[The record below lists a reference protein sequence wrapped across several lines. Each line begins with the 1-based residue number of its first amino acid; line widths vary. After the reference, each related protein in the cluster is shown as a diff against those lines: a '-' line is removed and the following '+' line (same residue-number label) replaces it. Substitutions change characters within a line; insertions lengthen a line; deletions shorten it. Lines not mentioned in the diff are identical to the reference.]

1 MPLLRPVKQATDSIS
16 TRSNTPI
23 NLKPTYFQMATVKKA
38 QPFKKALYFSEA
50 EFRDRRN
57 RALELMKR
65 ENLDGFLMTKQESL
79 YYFTGYD
86 TFGYVFF
93 QAMYFHNDGSMRL
106 ITRIPDLR
114 QALYTSVLEQ
124 KDVLIRSDEATSN
137 PVSLV
142 PKVLKDFGI
151 NSPSKR
157 IGYEPNSCTLTLQIG
172 KLLEESVQGVCTLVD
187 HSNLF
192 TAELRILKSEN
203 EMRKVRKAA
212 YLADF
217 ALVRA
222 LKLAKP
228 GAYEG
233 DLWRE
238 VVGTVYEGG
247 GDDPAN
253 ENILV
258 SGNKAVL
265 TRYSTGK
272 DKIDRQ
278 LTLEYAA
285 AYKHY
290 HVCLMRT
297 IPIGGITKLA
307 RQMHQVNVMQ
317 MKAAMEALRPGR
329 PMGDVFEAYARVAD
343 ENGFRDQRFNSCGYS
358 LGATFAPT
366 WMDYPMF
373 VRGQSVIIKPGM
385 VFFIHII
392 LMDKATDTASSVGQT
407 CEVKEDGC
415 VSLSKLPFCL
425 TRKQTIAAWKKLKK
439 EDYGFSAEEVD
450 DGENIQDVDLS
461 DDEIDSEDY
470 DVEYDFSDYH
480 PAVAPGDPTQSA

>member
-1 MPLLRPVKQATDSIS
+1 MV
-16 TRSNTPI
+16 PI
-23 NLKPTYFQMATVKKA
+23 KKA
-38 QPFKKALYFSEA
+38 PPFKKALYFSEQ
-50 EFRDRRN
+50 EFLDRRN
-57 RALELMKR
+57 RTLELMKR
-65 ENLDGFLMTKQESL
+65 EKLDGFLMTKQESM
-79 YYFTGYD
+79 YYLTGYD

-93 QAMYFHNDGSMRL
+93 QAMYFHSDGSMKL

-114 QALYTSVLEQ
+114 QALYTSILEQ
-124 KDVLIRSDEATSN
+124 KDVIIRSDDAGSN

-151 NSPSKR
+151 DSPSKR
-157 IGYEPNSCTLTLQIG
+157 IGYEPDSCGLSHRLG
-172 KLLEESVQGVCTLVD
+172 KLLEAAVEGVCTLVD
-187 HSNLF
+187 HSDLL
-192 TAELRILKSEN
+192 TRELRIVKSEA

-217 ALVRA
+217 ALVRT

-238 VVGTVYEGG
+238 IVGTVYEGG

-272 DKIDRQ
+272 DRIERQ
-278 LTLEYAA
+278 LTAEHAA
-285 AYKHY
+285 VYKHY
-290 HVCLMRT
+290 HACLMRT

-307 RQMHQVNVMQ
+307 RRMHEINVLQME
-317 MKAAMEALRPGR
+317 AAMAALKPGR
-329 PMGDVFEAYARVAD
+329 EIGDVFEAYARVAD

-366 WMDYPMF
+366 WMDFPMF
-373 VRGQSVIIKPGM
+373 VRGQSVVAKKGM

-407 CEVKEDGC
+407 VEVTDDGC
-415 VSLSKLPFCL
+415 VPLSKLPFAL
-425 TRKQTIAAWKKLKK
+425 TRRQTIAAWKKIKK
-439 EDYGFSAEEVD
+439 EDYGFTADEVD
-450 DGENIQDVDLS
+450 DGENLQDVELS
-461 DDEIDSEDY
+461 DGEVDEEDY
-470 DVEYDFSDYH
+470 EVEYDFSNYT
-480 PAVAPGDPTQSA
+480 PSAALGDPTQAAYNGHGMV

>member
-1 MPLLRPVKQATDSIS
+1 M
-16 TRSNTPI
+16 N
-23 NLKPTYFQMATVKKA
+23 TVKEL
-38 QPFKKALYFSEA
+38 QPFKKALHFSEA
-50 EFRDRRN
+50 EFRDRRKQ
-57 RALELMKR
+57 ALDLMQR
-65 ENLDGFLMTKQESL
+65 ENLDGFLFTKQESL
-79 YYFTGYD
+79 YYLTGYD

-93 QAMYFHNDGSMRL
+93 QAMYFHNDGQMRL

-114 QALYTSVLEQ
+114 QALYTSVLDQ
-124 KDVLIRSDEATSN
+124 TDILIRSDDAGSN

-142 PKVLKDFGI
+142 PKVLGDFGI

-157 IGYEPNSCTLTLQIG
+157 IGYEPDSCSLTHRVG
-172 KLLEESVQGVCTLVD
+172 KALEAAVDGVCTLVD
-187 HSNLF
+187 HSDLL
-192 TAELRILKSEN
+192 TRELRIVKSER

-217 ALVRA
+217 ALVRT

-238 VVGTVYEGG
+238 IVGTVYEGG

-272 DKIDRQ
+272 NKIERQ
-278 LTLEYAA
+278 VTLEHAA
-285 AYKHY
+285 VYKHY
-290 HVCLMRT
+290 HACLMRT
-297 IPIGGITKLA
+297 IPIGGITELA
-307 RQMHQVNVMQ
+307 RRMHEVNVLQ
-317 MKAAMEALRPGR
+317 MKACMEALTPGHEI
-329 PMGDVFEAYARVAD
+329 GDVFEAYARVAD

-366 WMDYPMF
+366 WMDFPMF
-373 VRGQSVIIKPGM
+373 VRGQNIVAKAGM

-392 LMDKATDTASSVGQT
+392 LMDKATDTASSIGQT
-407 CEVKEDGC
+407 VEVTQDGC
-415 VSLSKLPFCL
+415 ISLSKLPFCL
-425 TRKQTIAAWKKLKK
+425 TRRQTIAAWKNISKA
-439 EDYGFSAEEVD
+439 DYGFTVGEED
-450 DGENIQDVDLS
+450 DGENLRDVELSDGDVD
-461 DDEIDSEDY
+461 EEDY
-470 DVEYDFSDYH
+470 EVEYDFRNYQAS
-480 PAVAPGDPTQSA
+480 AAEGDPTQAA

>member
-1 MPLLRPVKQATDSIS
+1 
-16 TRSNTPI
+16 
-23 NLKPTYFQMATVKKA
+23 MALKKA
-38 QPFKKALYFSEA
+38 EPFKKALYFSEA
-50 EFRDRRN
+50 EFQERRN

-65 ENLDGFLMTKQESL
+65 EKLDGFLMTKQESL
-79 YYFTGYD
+79 YYFTGFD

-93 QAMYFHNDGSMRL
+93 QAMYFHNDGRMRL

-114 QALYTSVLEQ
+114 QALYTSILEQ
-124 KDVLIRSDEATSN
+124 KDVMIRSDDAGSN

-142 PKVLKDFGI
+142 PQVLKDFGI
-151 NSPSKR
+151 NSPSQR
-157 IGYEPNSCTLTLQIG
+157 IGYEPDSCSLTHRLG
-172 KLLEESVQGVCTLVD
+172 KLLEEAVAGVCTLVD
-187 HSNLF
+187 HSDLF
-192 TAELRILKSEN
+192 TRELRIVKSEN

-238 VVGTVYEGG
+238 ITGTVYEGG

-278 LTLEYAA
+278 LTLEHAA
-285 AYKHY
+285 TYKHY
-290 HVCLMRT
+290 HACLMRT
-297 IPIGGITKLA
+297 IPIGGVTKLA
-307 RQMHQVNVMQ
+307 RRMHEVNVLQ
-317 MKAAMEALRPGR
+317 MEACLEALRPGR
-329 PMGDVFEAYARVAD
+329 EIGDVFEAYARVAD

-366 WMDYPMF
+366 WMDFPMF
-373 VRGQSVIIKPGM
+373 VRGQNVIARPGM

-392 LMDKATDTASSVGQT
+392 LMDKATDTASSIGQT
-407 CEVKEDGC
+407 VEVTETGC
-415 VSLSKLPFCL
+415 VPLSKLPFCL
-425 TRKQTIAAWKKLKK
+425 TRKQTIAAWKKIRK
-439 EDYGFSAEEVD
+439 EEYGFGPEEED
-450 DGENIQDVDLS
+450 EGENIRDVELSDGDVD
-461 DDEIDSEDY
+461 EEDY
-470 DVEYDFSDYH
+470 DVEYDFSEYQ
-480 PAVAPGDPTQSA
+480 PAAALGDPTARA

>member
-1 MPLLRPVKQATDSIS
+1 MPPQKVL
-16 TRSNTPI
+16 
-23 NLKPTYFQMATVKKA
+23 
-38 QPFKKALYFSEA
+38 PFKKALWFSESEYA
-50 EFRDRRN
+50 QRRQN
-57 RALELMKR
+57 ALALMKR

-79 YYFTGYD
+79 YYFTGFD

-93 QAMYFHNDGSMRL
+93 QAMYFHSDGSMKL

-114 QALYTSVLEQ
+114 QALFTSILEQ
-124 KDVLIRSDEATSN
+124 KDVLIRSDDAGSN

-142 PKVLKDFGI
+142 PTVLKEFGI
-151 NSPSKR
+151 NDPSKR
-157 IGYEPNSCTLTLQIG
+157 IGYEPDSCSLTHRLG
-172 KLLEESVQGVCTLVD
+172 KALESAVEGVCTLVD
-187 HSNLF
+187 HSDLF
-192 TAELRILKSEN
+192 TRELRIVKSEA

-217 ALVRA
+217 ALVRT

-238 VVGTVYEGG
+238 ITGTVYEGG

-265 TRYSTGK
+265 TRYSAGK
-272 DKIDRQ
+272 DRIERQ
-278 LTLEYAA
+278 LTAEHAA
-285 AYKHY
+285 
-290 HVCLMRT
+290 
-297 IPIGGITKLA
+297 
-307 RQMHQVNVMQ
+307 
-317 MKAAMEALRPGR
+317 MKAAMEALKPGK
-329 PMGDVFEAYARVAD
+329 PIGDVFEAYARVAD

-358 LGATFAPT
+358 VGATFSPT
-366 WMDYPMF
+366 WMDFPMF
-373 VRGQSVIIKPGM
+373 VRGQGVIAKKGM

-407 CEVKEDGC
+407 VEVTEDGC

-425 TRKQTIAAWKKLKK
+425 TRKQTLAAWKKIKK
-439 EDYGFSAEEVD
+439 EEYGFTAEEED
-450 DGENIQDVDLS
+450 EGENIRDIELS
-461 DDEIDSEDY
+461 DGDADADDY
-470 DVEYDFSDYH
+470 EVEYDFSEYQS
-480 PAVAPGDPTQSA
+480 AAALGDPTQAA

>member
-1 MPLLRPVKQATDSIS
+1 
-16 TRSNTPI
+16 
-23 NLKPTYFQMATVKKA
+23 MASLKKA
-38 QPFKKALYFSEA
+38 QPFKKALYFSEE
-50 EFRDRRN
+50 EFQERRN
-57 RALELMKR
+57 HALELMKR

-79 YYFTGYD
+79 YYFTGFD

-114 QALYTSVLEQ
+114 QALYTSILEQ
-124 KDVLIRSDEATSN
+124 KDVLIRSDDASSN

-142 PKVLKDFGI
+142 PKVLQDFGI

-157 IGYEPNSCTLTLQIG
+157 IGYEPDSCSLTHRLG
-172 KLLEESVQGVCTLVD
+172 KLLEESVAGICTLVD

-192 TAELRILKSEN
+192 TRELRIIKSEN

-217 ALVRA
+217 ALVRT
-222 LKLAKP
+222 LKLSKP

-238 VVGTVYEGG
+238 IVGTVYEGG

-272 DKIDRQ
+272 DTIDRQ
-278 LTLEYAA
+278 LTLEHAA

-290 HVCLMRT
+290 HACLMRT

-307 RQMHQVNVMQ
+307 RRMHEVNVLQ
-317 MKAAMEALRPGR
+317 MRAAMEALKPGR
-329 PMGDVFEAYARVAD
+329 PVGDVFEAYARVAD

-358 LGATFAPT
+358 LGATFSPT
-366 WMDYPMF
+366 WMDFPMF
-373 VRGQSVIIKPGM
+373 VRGQNVIAKAGM

-407 CEVKEDGC
+407 VEVTEDGC

-425 TRKQTIAAWKKLKK
+425 TRKQTIAAWKKLRK
-439 EDYGFSAEEVD
+439 EDYGFTADEED
-450 DGENIQDVDLS
+450 EGENIQDVDLS
-461 DDEIDSEDY
+461 DGDVDEEDY
-470 DVEYDFSDYH
+470 DVEYDFSEYT
-480 PAVAPGDPTQSA
+480 PAAALGDPTQSS

>member
-1 MPLLRPVKQATDSIS
+1 MAPL
-16 TRSNTPI
+16 
-23 NLKPTYFQMATVKKA
+23 KKA
-38 QPFKKALYFSEA
+38 QPFKKALHFSEQ
-50 EFRDRRN
+50 EFQDRRN

-79 YYFTGYD
+79 YYFTGFD

-93 QAMYFHNDGSMRL
+93 QAMYFHSDGSMRL

-114 QALYTSVLEQ
+114 QALYTSILEQ
-124 KDVLIRSDEATSN
+124 SDILIRSDDAGSN

-151 NSPSKR
+151 NSSSKR
-157 IGYEPNSCTLTLQIG
+157 IGYEPDSCSLTHRLG
-172 KLLEESVQGVCTLVD
+172 KALEEAVQGLCTLVD
-187 HSNLF
+187 HSDLF
-192 TAELRILKSEN
+192 TRELRIVKSEA

-217 ALVRA
+217 ALVRM

-238 VVGTVYEGG
+238 IVGTVYEGG

-272 DKIDRQ
+272 DSIDRQ
-278 LTLEYAA
+278 LTAEHAA

-290 HVCLMRT
+290 HACLMRT
-297 IPIGGITKLA
+297 IPIGGVTKLA
-307 RQMHQVNVMQ
+307 RRMHEVNVLQ
-317 MKAAMEALRPGR
+317 MEAAMEALKPGR
-329 PMGDVFEAYARVAD
+329 EIGDVFEAYARVAD

-358 LGATFAPT
+358 LGATFSPT
-366 WMDYPMF
+366 WMDFPMF
-373 VRGQSVIIKPGM
+373 VRGQNVVAKPGM

-392 LMDKATDTASSVGQT
+392 LMDKATDTASSVGHT
-407 CEVKEDGC
+407 VEVTETGC
-415 VSLSKLPFCL
+415 VPLSKLPFCL
-425 TRKQTIAAWKKLKK
+425 TRKQTIAAWKKVRK
-439 EDYGFSAEEVD
+439 EDYGFTSEEED
-450 DGENIQDVDLS
+450 EGENLQDVELS
-461 DDEIDSEDY
+461 DGDDDAEDFE
-470 DVEYDFSDYH
+470 VEYDFSGYT
-480 PAVAPGDPTQSA
+480 PAAALGDPTQKA

>member
-1 MPLLRPVKQATDSIS
+1 MTTLKQ
-16 TRSNTPI
+16 P
-23 NLKPTYFQMATVKKA
+23 
-38 QPFKKALYFSEA
+38 QPFKKALYVSEQ
-50 EFRDRRN
+50 ELQERRN
-57 RALELMKR
+57 RALEIMKK

-79 YYFTGYD
+79 YYFTGFD

-106 ITRIPDLR
+106 ITRVPDLR
-114 QALYTSVLEQ
+114 QALYTSVLKKEEI
-124 KDVLIRSDEATSN
+124 LIRSDNASSN

-142 PKVLKDFGI
+142 PEVLKQFGI

-157 IGYEPNSCTLTLQIG
+157 IGYEPDSCTLNLKIG
-172 KLLEESVQGVCTLVD
+172 QMFQEAVEGLCTLVD
-187 HSNLF
+187 HSTLF
-192 TAELRILKSEN
+192 SKELRIIKSDS
-203 EMRKVRKAA
+203 EMKKIRKAA

-217 ALVRA
+217 ALVRT

-238 VVGTVYEGG
+238 ITGAVYEGG

-258 SGNKAVL
+258 SGNKGVL

-272 DKIDRQ
+272 SRIDRQ
-278 LTLEYAA
+278 ITLEHAGV
-285 AYKHY
+285 YKHY
-290 HVCLMRT
+290 HACLMRT

-307 RQMHQVNVMQ
+307 RRMHEVNVLQ
-317 MKAAMEALRPGR
+317 MKAAMDALKPGR
-329 PMGDVFEAYARVAD
+329 PIGEVAEAYARVAD
-343 ENGFRDQRFNSCGYS
+343 ENGFREQRFDACGYS

-366 WMDYPMF
+366 WMDFPMF
-373 VRGQSVIIKPGM
+373 VPGQSVVAKKGM

-392 LMDKATDTASSVGQT
+392 LMDMATDTASSVGQT
-407 CEVKEDGC
+407 VEVTDTGC

-425 TRKQTIAAWKKLKK
+425 TRKQTIAAWKKIQKK
-439 EDYGFSAEEVD
+439 DYGFTEEEED
-450 DGENIQDVDLS
+450 DGENPQEVELS
-461 DDEIDSEDY
+461 DGDIDAEDY
-470 DVEYDFSDYH
+470 DVEYDFSNYE
-480 PAVAPGDPTQSA
+480 PAA

>member
-1 MPLLRPVKQATDSIS
+1 MTTL
-16 TRSNTPI
+16 
-23 NLKPTYFQMATVKKA
+23 KKA

-50 EFRDRRN
+50 EFAERRN

-79 YYFTGYD
+79 YYFTGFD

-114 QALYTSVLEQ
+114 QALYTSILDQ
-124 KDVLIRSDEATSN
+124 KDIMIRSDDAGSN

-142 PKVLKDFGI
+142 PQVLKEFGI

-157 IGYEPNSCTLTLQIG
+157 IGYEPDSCSLTHRLG
-172 KLLEESVQGVCTLVD
+172 KLLEAAVEGVCTLVD
-187 HSNLF
+187 HSDLF
-192 TAELRILKSEN
+192 TRELRIIKSEA
-203 EMRKVRKAA
+203 EMRKARKAA

-217 ALVRA
+217 ALVRT

-238 VVGTVYEGG
+238 ITGTVYEGG

-278 LTLEYAA
+278 LTLEHAA
-285 AYKHY
+285 TYKHY
-290 HVCLMRT
+290 HACLMRT
-297 IPIGGITKLA
+297 IPIGGVTKLA
-307 RQMHQVNVMQ
+307 RRMHEVNVLQ
-317 MKAAMEALRPGR
+317 MEACLEALKPGR
-329 PMGDVFEAYARVAD
+329 EIGDVFEAYARVAD
-343 ENGFRDQRFNSCGYS
+343 ENGFKDQRFNSCGYS

-366 WMDYPMF
+366 WMDFPMF
-373 VRGQSVIIKPGM
+373 VRGQNVIAKPGM

-392 LMDKATDTASSVGQT
+392 LMDKATDTASSIGQT
-407 CEVKEDGC
+407 VEVTENGC
-415 VSLSKLPFCL
+415 VPLSKLPFCL
-425 TRKQTIAAWKKLKK
+425 TRRQTIAAWKKLRK
-439 EDYGFSAEEVD
+439 EDYGFTAEEED
-450 DGENIQDVDLS
+450 EGENIQDVELS
-461 DDEIDSEDY
+461 DGDVDEEDF
-470 DVEYDFSDYH
+470 DVEYDFSDYK
-480 PAVAPGDPTQSA
+480 PAAALGDPTLSA

>member
-1 MPLLRPVKQATDSIS
+1 
-16 TRSNTPI
+16 
-23 NLKPTYFQMATVKKA
+23 MAPKKA
-38 QPFKKALYFSEA
+38 QPFKKALHFSPA
-50 EFRDRRN
+50 EFQARRSK
-57 RALELMKR
+57 ALDLMRR
-65 ENLDGFLMTKQESL
+65 ENLDGFLITKQETL
-79 YYFTGYD
+79 YYLTGYD

-93 QAMYFHNDGSMRL
+93 QAMYFHSDGTMRL

-114 QALYTSVLEQ
+114 QAMYTSVLEQ
-124 KDVLIRSDEATSN
+124 KDVLIRSDDATSN

-142 PKVLKDFGI
+142 PKVLAEFGI
-151 NSPSKR
+151 NDPSKR
-157 IGYEPNSCTLTLQIG
+157 IGYEPDSCSLTHRLG
-172 KLLEESVQGVCTLVD
+172 KLLEEAVAGICTLVD
-187 HSNLF
+187 HSTLF
-192 TAELRILKSEN
+192 TRELRIVKSET

-238 VVGTVYEGG
+238 IVGTVYEGG

-278 LTLEYAA
+278 LTLEHAA
-285 AYKHY
+285 TYKHY
-290 HVCLMRT
+290 HACLMRT
-297 IPIGGITKLA
+297 IPIGGITQLA
-307 RQMHQVNVMQ
+307 RRMHQVNVLQMQ
-317 MKAAMEALRPGR
+317 ACMDALKPGR
-329 PMGDVFEAYARVAD
+329 QIGDVFEAYARVAD

-366 WMDYPMF
+366 WMDFPMF
-373 VRGQSVIIKPGM
+373 VRGQDVVAKQGM

-407 CEVKEDGC
+407 VEVTKDGC

-425 TRKQTIAAWKKLKK
+425 TRKQTIAAWKKIRK
-439 EDYGFSAEEVD
+439 EDYGFTDEEVD
-450 DGENIQDVDLS
+450 DGENLQDVELS
-461 DDEIDSEDY
+461 DGEVDEEDY
-470 DVEYDFSDYH
+470 DVEYDFSDYK
-480 PAVAPGDPTQSA
+480 PAAAMGDPTQAS

>member
-1 MPLLRPVKQATDSIS
+1 MVTI
-16 TRSNTPI
+16 
-23 NLKPTYFQMATVKKA
+23 KKA
-38 QPFKKALYFSEA
+38 HPFKKALYFSEE
-50 EFRDRRN
+50 EFQQRRN

-65 ENLDGFLMTKQESL
+65 EKLDGFLMTKQESL
-79 YYFTGYD
+79 YYFTGFD

-114 QALYTSVLEQ
+114 QALFTSILDQ
-124 KDVLIRSDEATSN
+124 KDIIIRSDDAGSN

-142 PKVLKDFGI
+142 PTVLKEFGI
-151 NSPSKR
+151 NDSSKR
-157 IGYEPNSCTLTLQIG
+157 IGYEPDSCSLTHRLG
-172 KLLEESVQGVCTLVD
+172 KLLEEAVAGICTLVD

-192 TAELRILKSEN
+192 TSELRIVKTET

-217 ALVRA
+217 ALVRT

-238 VVGTVYEGG
+238 IVGTVYEGG

-278 LTLEYAA
+278 LTLEHAA

-290 HVCLMRT
+290 HACLMRT

-307 RQMHQVNVMQ
+307 RRMHEVNILQ
-317 MKAAMEALRPGR
+317 MKACMEALKPGR
-329 PMGDVFEAYARVAD
+329 EIGDVFEAYARVAD

-366 WMDYPMF
+366 WMDFPMF
-373 VRGQSVIIKPGM
+373 VRGQNVVAKPGM

-392 LMDKATDTASSVGQT
+392 LMDKATDTASSIGQT
-407 CEVKEDGC
+407 VEVTQDGC

-425 TRKQTIAAWKKLKK
+425 TRKQTIAAWKKIPKSA
-439 EDYGFSAEEVD
+439 YGFTAEEED
-450 DGENIQDVDLS
+450 DGENLQDVELS
-461 DDEIDSEDY
+461 DGEVDAEDY
-470 DVEYDFSDYH
+470 EVEYDFSGY
-480 PAVAPGDPTQSA
+480 QSAAALGDTTRSA

>member
-1 MPLLRPVKQATDSIS
+1 MVPL
-16 TRSNTPI
+16 
-23 NLKPTYFQMATVKKA
+23 KKA
-38 QPFKKALYFSEA
+38 PPFKKTLHFSEE
-50 EFRDRRN
+50 EFQDRRN
-57 RALELMKR
+57 RVLELMKR
-65 ENLDGFLMTKQESL
+65 EKLDGFLMTKQESL
-79 YYFTGYD
+79 YYLTGYD

-93 QAMYFHNDGSMRL
+93 QAMYFHNDGSMKL

-114 QALYTSVLEQ
+114 QALYTSILDQ
-124 KDVLIRSDEATSN
+124 KDVLIRSDDAGSN

-151 NSPSKR
+151 ESTSKR
-157 IGYEPNSCTLTLQIG
+157 IGYEPDSCCLNHRLG
-172 KLLEESVQGVCTLVD
+172 KLLEEGVSGLCTLVD
-187 HSNLF
+187 HSDLL
-192 TAELRILKSEN
+192 TRELRIVKSEA

-217 ALVRA
+217 ALVRT

-238 VVGTVYEGG
+238 IVGTVYEGG

-272 DKIDRQ
+272 DRIERQ
-278 LTLEYAA
+278 LTAEHAA
-285 AYKHY
+285 VYKHY
-290 HVCLMRT
+290 HACLMRT

-307 RQMHQVNVMQ
+307 RRMHEVNVLQ
-317 MKAAMEALRPGR
+317 MEAAMAALKPGR
-329 PMGDVFEAYARVAD
+329 EIGDVFEAYARVAD

-366 WMDYPMF
+366 WMDFPMF
-373 VRGQSVIIKPGM
+373 VRGQDVVAKKGM

-407 CEVKEDGC
+407 VEVTDDGC
-415 VSLSKLPFCL
+415 VPLSKLPFAL
-425 TRKQTIAAWKKLKK
+425 TRRQTIAAWKKIKK
-439 EDYGFSAEEVD
+439 EDYGFTADEMD
-450 DGENIQDVDLS
+450 DGENLQDVEMS
-461 DDEIDSEDY
+461 DGDVDEEDY
-470 DVEYDFSDYH
+470 EVEYDFSDYT
-480 PAVAPGDPTQSA
+480 PSAALGDPTQAA

>member
-1 MPLLRPVKQATDSIS
+1 MAPL
-16 TRSNTPI
+16 
-23 NLKPTYFQMATVKKA
+23 KKA

-50 EFRDRRN
+50 EFQERRN

-114 QALYTSVLEQ
+114 QALYTSILSQ
-124 KDVLIRSDEATSN
+124 KDIMIRSDDAGSN

-142 PKVLKDFGI
+142 PQVLKEFGI
-151 NSPSKR
+151 NSPSQR
-157 IGYEPNSCTLTLQIG
+157 IGYEPDSCSLTHRLG
-172 KLLEESVQGVCTLVD
+172 KLLEQAVEGMCTLVD
-187 HSNLF
+187 QSDLF
-192 TAELRILKSEN
+192 TRELRIIKSEN

-217 ALVRA
+217 ALVRT

-238 VVGTVYEGG
+238 ITGTVYEGG

-278 LTLEYAA
+278 LTLEHAA
-285 AYKHY
+285 TYKHY
-290 HVCLMRT
+290 HACLMRT
-297 IPIGGITKLA
+297 IPIGGVTKLA
-307 RQMHQVNVMQ
+307 RRMHEVNVLQ
-317 MKAAMEALRPGR
+317 MEACLEALKPGR
-329 PMGDVFEAYARVAD
+329 EIGDVFEAYARVAD
-343 ENGFRDQRFNSCGYS
+343 ENGFKDQRFNSCGYS

-366 WMDYPMF
+366 WMDFPMF
-373 VRGQSVIIKPGM
+373 VRGQNVVAKAGM

-392 LMDKATDTASSVGQT
+392 LMDKATDTASSIGQT
-407 CEVKEDGC
+407 VEVTENGC
-415 VSLSKLPFCL
+415 VPLSKLPFCL
-425 TRKQTIAAWKKLKK
+425 TRKQTIAAWKKLRK
-439 EDYGFSAEEVD
+439 EDYGFSAAEED
-450 DGENIQDVDLS
+450 EGENIQDVELS
-461 DDEIDSEDY
+461 DGDVDDEDY
-470 DVEYDFSDYH
+470 EVEYDFSEYQS
-480 PAVAPGDPTQSA
+480 AAAMGDPTLSA